1 MMPSSPTVK
10 YEVRDRIAWVTL
22 NRPEVMNALN
32 TEIRNAVME
41 TIQEA
46 TRDDDVLVIITTG
59 EGGRAYSAGA
69 DLKER
74 AQQDTTASAGATANL
89 WHSVQAC
96 PKPIIAAIDGYCL
109 AGGFQLSLCCDIRVA
124 TENSRFGL
132 PEARRSLVTGGD
144 DYDPMAQMVPLG
156 ECLWIGLTGGHMTAK
171 RAYEIGLIQALVP
184 DRDAVFAE
192 AERVA
197 NEIKLCAPLA
207 VRAVKRII
215 KVGRNLPLHYSEIF
229 SEALR
234 DEVMKSEDRLEGPR
248 AFVEKRAPIWKGR

>member
-74 AQQDTTASAGATANL
+74 AQQDTTASAGATASL

-96 PKPIIAAIDGYCL
+96 PKPIIAAT
-109 AGGFQLSLCCDIRVA
+109 SLGR
-124 TENSRFGL
+124 
-132 PEARRSLVTGGD
+132 PE
-144 DYDPMAQMVPLG
+144 G
-156 ECLWIGLTGGHMTAK
+156 ECPAK
-171 RAYEIGLIQALVP
+171 
-184 DRDAVFAE
+184 
-192 AERVA
+192 
-197 NEIKLCAPLA
+197 
-207 VRAVKRII
+207 
-215 KVGRNLPLHYSEIF
+215 
-229 SEALR
+229 
-234 DEVMKSEDRLEGPR
+234 EDDL
-248 AFVEKRAPIWKGR
+248 